1 MRLRQ
6 TLNCS
11 PSMPASARH
20 SQPAEARAHPGSGT
34 WQWRVQTDD
43 IDAHARAQPDWDLR
57 YEQLSHGRFEGLVHH
72 IQLPEMR
79 LVREHCSVA
88 VRQRGRFDAGSYGF
102 AMAVHA
108 PEPAIFNGQ
117 KVDPDGVMLGRNQ
130 ELDLCTPAG
139 FDLMAVVVQESLLVP
154 LWQSLYGKPPS
165 AWMESQLVVPAR
177 PVPAQALRG
186 LHLKAMEDAA
196 VLLAR
201 QQSAAAAPDM
211 SNTAALQLRDALL
224 IEWLEALPESVDA
237 SALPSALARKRLVD
251 RACEL
256 MLSRPDEPLSMLE
269 VCRRVGA
276 SRRKL
281 NYCFQEALGV
291 SPLKYLRAVRL
302 NGVRRE
308 LRIGQE
314 AVQDV
319 ATRWGFWHLGQ
330 FSREY
335 KQQFGELPS
344 QTLAVARGRHPR

>member
-196 VLLAR
+196 ALLAR